1 MIEIIDVHKSFGK
14 LEILRGIDM
23 EVEKNKVHSILGASG
38 SGKSTLLQCING
50 LESIQQ
56 GKILVD
62 GVDVGARST
71 NLNALRT
78 NIGIVFQQFNVFP
91 HLTTLENITLAL
103 KTVMKKSASEARD
116 IAVLQLERIG
126 LGDKVDVYPSK
137 LSGGQQQR
145 LAIARAL
152 AMSPSYM
159 LFDEI
164 TSALDPMLVGEVLD
178 ALRGLKEKGMT
189 MMIVTHEIR
198 FAREVSDT
206 VSFLHKGKVIESGP
220 PGDIIDHPREVETI
234 KFLERSLK

>member
-23 EVEKNKVHSILGASG
+23 EVGENRVHSILGASG

-50 LESIQQ
+50 LETIQQ

-62 GVDVGARST
+62 GIDVGAKST
-71 NLNALRT
+71 NLNTLRT
-78 NIGIVFQQFNVFP
+78 KIGIVFQQFNVFP

-103 KTVMKKSASEARD
+103 KSVMKKSAAEARD
-116 IAVLQLERIG
+116 IAVYQLERIG
-126 LGDKVDVYPSK
+126 LGDKADVYPGK

-178 ALRGLKEKGMT
+178 ALRGLKENGMT
-189 MMIVTHEIR
+189 MMIVTHEVR

-220 PGDIIDHPREVETI
+220 PGDIIDNPQEVETI